1 MATQEQRFSTRLGTL
16 LTMAG
21 LAIGLGNVWRF
32 PYMMGQHGGSA
43 FLLVYCL
50 FMLLLAV
57 PALTS
62 EWALGRSTRSGPV
75 LAFRQAFGRR
85 VGTAVALALLF
96 SAFMAACYYSIVVA
110 NVLFSAGFAA
120 RHGFGDASQAAYAA
134 GLARN
139 GLQYLLALAVYS
151 VPGIAVW
158 LVLVFLLPAMY
169 VSWVILRRGIR
180 EDYYNLVHGY
190 LLRSGYLGRLLFH
203 GSI

>member
-1 MATQEQRFSTRLGTL
+1 MVPRR
-16 LTMAG
+16 AG
-21 LAIGLGNVWRF
+21 G
-32 PYMMGQHGGSA
+32 
-43 FLLVYCL
+43 
-50 FMLLLAV
+50 LLLAV

-120 RHGFGDASQAAYAA
+120 RHGFDDASQAAYAA

-139 GLQYLLALAVYS
+139 GLQYLLALAVVLS
-151 VPGIAVW
+151 CLFIVHRGLRHGIEAVTEHFPMAEVNEA
-158 LVLVFLLPAMY
+158 LDHLRAGKARYRIVL
-169 VSWVILRRGIR
+169 
-180 EDYYNLVHGY
+180 DN
-190 LLRSGYLGRLLFH
+190 
-203 GSI
+203 